1 MPKLS
6 GMSSALPVRNRHA
19 NRKACD
25 ADNRHKHK
33 NTMNYQDKLNTTLDS
48 PATSAWLKSALRAL
62 DSRDPIDAVGDVETL
77 HEIAEQRLNETFAGY
92 SFDSKWKGA
101 NA

>member
-1 MPKLS
+1 
-6 GMSSALPVRNRHA
+6 
-19 NRKACD
+19 
-25 ADNRHKHK
+25 
-33 NTMNYQDKLNTTLDS
+33 MNYQDKQNELLDS

-62 DSRDPIDAVGDVETL
+62 ESRDPIDAVGDVETL
-77 HEIAEQRLNETFAGY
+77 QAIAELRLNETFAGY

>member
-1 MPKLS
+1 
-6 GMSSALPVRNRHA
+6 
-19 NRKACD
+19 
-25 ADNRHKHK
+25 
-33 NTMNYQDKLNTTLDS
+33 MNYQDTQNELLDS

-62 DSRDPIDAVGDVETL
+62 ESRDPIDAVGDVETL
-77 HEIAEQRLNETFAGY
+77 QAIAELRLNETFAGY

>member
-1 MPKLS
+1 
-6 GMSSALPVRNRHA
+6 
-19 NRKACD
+19 
-25 ADNRHKHK
+25 
-33 NTMNYQDKLNTTLDS
+33 MNYQDTQNELLDS

-77 HEIAEQRLNETFAGY
+77 HEIVEQRLNETFTGF

>member
-1 MPKLS
+1 
-6 GMSSALPVRNRHA
+6 
-19 NRKACD
+19 
-25 ADNRHKHK
+25 
-33 NTMNYQDKLNTTLDS
+33 MNYQDTQNELLDN

-77 HEIAEQRLNETFAGY
+77 HEIAEQRLNETFTGF
-92 SFDSKWKGA
+92 SFTGV

>member
-1 MPKLS
+1 
-6 GMSSALPVRNRHA
+6 
-19 NRKACD
+19 
-25 ADNRHKHK
+25 
-33 NTMNYQDKLNTTLDS
+33 MNYQDKQNELLDS

-77 HEIAEQRLNETFAGY
+77 QAIAEMRLNETFAGF
-92 SFDSKWKGA
+92 SFDNKWKGA

>member
-1 MPKLS
+1 
-6 GMSSALPVRNRHA
+6 
-19 NRKACD
+19 
-25 ADNRHKHK
+25 
-33 NTMNYQDKLNTTLDS
+33 MNYQDKQNELLDS

-77 HEIAEQRLNETFAGY
+77 HEIAEQRLNETFTGF
-92 SFDSKWKGA
+92 SFDNKWKGA